1 MRGKISFPNF
11 HKNNFR
17 VPRVLLPVREIGSDQ
32 HPGGAHG
39 HHAFAGD
46 EPHLGGAQGLHEA
59 EGGQDELPGL
69 PRRHAHAQVRSVVFH
84 MSKSIFMSTWVG
96 KGGKGGGIPP
106 PRTSKK
112 VFPPRPTIYL
122 LLFPPPTCWPGWR
135 RPKKIGGTTLKKF
148 ATPRF
153 KSVSQSIM
161 KR

>member
-69 PRRHAHAQVRSVVFH
+69 PRRHAHAQVRSVV
-84 MSKSIFMSTWVG
+84 
-96 KGGKGGGIPP
+96 
-106 PRTSKK
+106 SKK
-112 VFPPRPTIYL
+112 VIPPRPTTYL

-135 RPKKIGGTTLKKF
+135 RPKKIGGVGYKT
-148 ATPRF
+148 
-153 KSVSQSIM
+153 
-161 KR
+161 